1 LWWKLSAAKPSWG
14 IELSN
19 MVRRKVS
26 SFEEYWLAS
35 KAWERKGL
43 TLGTG
48 RALVNAGFATVEDL
62 QTAQDL
68 ELASIPRVGP
78 KSLAIIYRL
87 MERKM
92 PTAPSRKRVRRP
104 LIGLPVRKLAALK
117 GRN

>member
-1 LWWKLSAAKPSWG
+1 
-14 IELSN
+14 

-48 RALVNAGFATVEDL
+48 RALVNAGFANVEDL
-62 QTAQDL
+62 QTAEDL

-87 MERKM
+87 MDRKM
-92 PTAPSRKRVRRP
+92 PTAPSRKQVRRP
-104 LIGLPVRKLAALK
+104 LIGLPVRKPATLK

>member
-1 LWWKLSAAKPSWG
+1 
-14 IELSN
+14 LSN
-19 MVRRKVS
+19 MVRRKVW

-35 KAWERKGL
+35 KAWERRGL

-48 RALVNAGFATVEDL
+48 RALVNAGFANVEDL
-62 QTAQDL
+62 QTAEDL

-92 PTAPSRKRVRRP
+92 PTVPRKRVRRP
-104 LIGLPVRKLAALK
+104 LNGFPLRKPATLK

>member
-1 LWWKLSAAKPSWG
+1 M
-14 IELSN
+14 SN
-19 MVRRKVS
+19 IVRRKVS

-48 RALVNAGFATVEDL
+48 RALVNAGFVTVEDL
-62 QTAQDL
+62 KTAQDL

-78 KSLAIIYRL
+78 KRLAILYRL
-87 MERKM
+87 MEREM
-92 PTAPSRKRVRRP
+92 PAAPGRRRGRRR
-104 LIGLPVRKLAALK
+104 LKGLPLRNPATLM